1 MSPVINFPHKTDTG
15 YSITYV
21 ESSIMNAGTIK
32 ASIRAPLREDT
43 YFIKGIIKD
52 LDLPKLNP
60 SSENLGRFRI
70 ESGILNKLE
79 FQFIATEEK
88 ATGKIVGEYHNLVI
102 DRLKIEDGE
111 KKIAKVPSFFLKH
124 LIIPKNKDESLDIA
138 KRTGKID
145 FDRDPTRIV
154 TLYFL
159 KALLDG
165 IRASFDL
172 GFVLPK

>member
-1 MSPVINFPHKTDTG
+1 M
-15 YSITYV
+15 
-21 ESSIMNAGTIK
+21 
-32 ASIRAPLREDT
+32 
-43 YFIKGIIKD
+43 
-52 LDLPKLNP
+52 
-60 SSENLGRFRI
+60 
-70 ESGILNKLE
+70 ILENKLE

-111 KKIAKVPSFFLKH
+111 KQIAKVPSFFLKH